1 MKAILTTS
9 FTILLFA
16 VTCKAQNT
24 FPATGNVGIGTT
36 TPTLGTL
43 QINGNSDLL
52 SFYSTVNNAIQLNAY
67 NNIDFRI
74 IQRMNA
80 PMTFWTNTI
89 ERMRID
95 QSGNVGIGTTT
106 PTSKLVVA
114 PGVVNGSVDQTI
126 SLISSAGQNSFG
138 GYIGQRVINGNT
150 RQGLVVSGTG
160 SLTLQAQNYNMDFV
174 TGAVTPTDD
183 TNLRMRILASGN
195 VGIGTATPD
204 QKLSVNGT
212 VHSTVVLVDN
222 TVIPDYVF
230 DKTYALRPLSAVK
243 AYIDLNHHLPEIPS
257 AAEVAKNGQNLGEI
271 NTLLLKKVEELTL
284 YMIEKDK
291 QVKALE
297 QQKEILQQ
305 QQAQISQLRKQLEE
319 LINAKK

>member
-126 SLISSAGQNSFG
+126 SLISSVGQNSFG
-138 GYIGQRVINGNT
+138 GYIGQRVVNGNT

-183 TNLRMRILASGN
+183 TNLRLRILASGN

-212 VHSTVVLVDN
+212 VHSKAVVVDN
-222 TVIPDYVF
+222 NIFPDYVF
-230 DKTYALRPLSAVK
+230 NKTYALRPLSAVK
-243 AYIDLNHHLPEIPS
+243 TYIDLNHHLPEMPS

-291 QVKALE
+291 Q
-297 QQKEILQQ
+297 LQQ
-305 QQAQISQLRKQLEE
+305 QQEINKAFKQQLDRLAAR
-319 LINAKK
+319 LNAMKPTVTKRQ